1 MRDRSSYMIYA
12 PHSCWIV
19 YTYSWWLSH
28 KPVLCF
34 ALYLMVVNLS
44 VVMCGSPDSVV
55 FPVVDFQLCCILC
68 ACVMWTLS
76 FKKGRK
82 RRKKKKKKRKR
93 KKNHQLERE
102 RERTLAARSHNSCFI
117 SKMPLNSWLNI
128 RQILLKSHQPFS
140 IYWVVN
146 DKNWMKRE
154 LNQTTLVLVGPTNF
168 ENWIWKLSFKW

>member
-1 MRDRSSYMIYA
+1 MRDRSSYMTHA

-19 YTYSWWLSH
+19 YTYSWWVSH

-82 RRKKKKKKRKR
+82 RRKKKKKK
-93 KKNHQLERE
+93 KKPPAWERE
-102 RERTLAARSHNSCFI
+102 TDREHW
-117 SKMPLNSWLNI
+117 PLGPITHVLFPKCHWTHDSTSDKYFSSLINHSQYIELWMI
-128 RQILLKSHQPFS
+128 RIE
-140 IYWVVN
+140 W
-146 DKNWMKRE
+146 RE
-154 LNQTTLVLVGPTNF
+154 N
-168 ENWIWKLSFKW
+168 